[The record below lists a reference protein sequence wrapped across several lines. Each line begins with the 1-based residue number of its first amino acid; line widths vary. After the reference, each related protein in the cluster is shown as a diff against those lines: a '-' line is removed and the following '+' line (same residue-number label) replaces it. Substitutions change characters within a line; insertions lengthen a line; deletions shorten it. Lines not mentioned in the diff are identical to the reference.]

1 MMTREE
7 LKERQSIVGIINYE
21 DIYSITKDGTVY
33 RTRTKHKDIF
43 RKIQTKMKPNGY
55 LYCTLSRSGLHKNF
69 YIHRLVAQ
77 AFIPNRENKP
87 HIDHINGD
95 KKDNRVENLRW
106 VTHKENMNNPV
117 STAKLSSARKKYY
130 LNEDNLRRN
139 RQQKHN
145 KAIVQ
150 LSIEGEVVGEYQSI
164 RDAQRQTGIGASS
177 IFNCIK
183 QYTHTAGG
191 FKWQY
196 KE

>member
-1 MMTREE
+1 MSYIVKTASNAANVQA
-7 LKERQSIVGIINYE
+7 LLERYRDWDLVG
-21 DIYSITKDGTVY
+21 YSIAKDGTVY

-77 AFIPNRENKP
+77 AFIPNPENKP

-117 STAKLSSARKKYY
+117 S
-130 LNEDNLRRN
+130 
-139 RQQKHN
+139 
-145 KAIVQ
+145 KAILCTEKV
-150 LSIEGEVVGEYQSI
+150 LFE
-164 RDAQRQTGIGASS
+164 
-177 IFNCIK
+177 
-183 QYTHTAGG
+183 
-191 FKWQY
+191 
-196 KE
+196 